1 MFAKI
6 FSQIFDSSIAD
17 NSTHRHIFMDFL
29 VLADSDGVV
38 DMTLEAIARRTNVP
52 LEQIAEAVAAFCSP
66 DPRSNTPDE
75 EGRRLL
81 PIDQQKPWGWQI
93 VNYHQYR
100 AIRDEEARREY
111 HRDYRRK
118 EREAK
123 RAKKKRRKG
132 DGLGGES
139 GDGRRTM
146 TPRPP

>member
-1 MFAKI
+1 
-6 FSQIFDSSIAD
+6 
-17 NSTHRHIFMDFL
+17 MDFL

-38 DMTLEAIARRTNVP
+38 DMTLEAISRRTNVP
-52 LEQIAEAVAAFCSP
+52 LDKVTEAVAAFCAP

-93 VNYHQYR
+93 VNYHHYR

-111 HRDYRRK
+111 HREYRRK

-123 RAKKKRRKG
+123 RARKSKRKG
-132 DGLGGES
+132 NPNGFDGLGGK
-139 GDGRRTM
+139 GHDGRRTM
-146 TPRPP
+146 SPPTP